1 MSSKYTVSNTI
12 VTSEV
17 GDEMVILLKNGKKVI
32 LLNETSTF
40 IFKLIDAGHNHDE
53 IVSALMQQYNI
64 DNTVASEG
72 VVCTLKTF
80 IDKGVIQLNAD
91 N

>member
-1 MSSKYTVSNTI
+1 MNAKYTVSNTI

-17 GDEMVILLKNGKKVI
+17 GDEMVILLGDGKKVI
-32 LLNETSTF
+32 VLNETSTF
-40 IFKLIDAGHNHDE
+40 IFKLIDTGHNQDE

-64 DNTVASEG
+64 DNTVANKG
-72 VVCTLKTF
+72 VVYTLKML
-80 IDKGVIQLNAD
+80 INKGVIQLHAD